1 MDSSSHP
8 DHVDD
13 HQGHSHW
20 RDWLRLDMTS
30 LSGTQTKHT
39 LVREFGHP
47 SAVFAQPVSAL
58 QRFVSEAQ
66 AHSLQRIP
74 PEWEAVCARTQ
85 AWLAQT
91 LPGMQQEVWT
101 WDHPRYPASL
111 RDIDEPPLVL
121 YAQGQLQ
128 QACWQGVAVVGSRNP
143 TPQGKENARRFANEL
158 QQSGCCIVSGLAM
171 GIDAAAHHGALE
183 CASNHRCAT
192 VAVVGTGL
200 DRVYPLQNHS
210 LARQVAQHG
219 WLLSELPPGTPPL
232 PHHFPRRNRLIAGL
246 SHGVLVVEAALKSG
260 SLITAD
266 LALSQGKEVFAIPG
280 SIHSVL
286 SRGCHA
292 LLRQGAKLVENAQDV
307 LEELPFITQG
317 LRDQAKASPDNLPTD
332 PHQQAVCKALGHEPQ
347 HFESLLLQTGLT
359 LEDALMALQQLQ
371 DSNRVAAMPGGGYQ
385 RLY

>member
-1 MDSSSHP
+1 
-8 DHVDD
+8 
-13 HQGHSHW
+13 
-20 RDWLRLDMTS
+20 
-30 LSGTQTKHT
+30 
-39 LVREFGHP
+39 
-47 SAVFAQPVSAL
+47 
-58 QRFVSEAQ
+58 
-66 AHSLQRIP
+66 
-74 PEWEAVCARTQ
+74 
-85 AWLAQT
+85 
-91 LPGMQQEVWT
+91 
-101 WDHPRYPASL
+101 
-111 RDIDEPPLVL
+111 
-121 YAQGQLQ
+121 
-128 QACWQGVAVVGSRNP
+128 
-143 TPQGKENARRFANEL
+143 
-158 QQSGCCIVSGLAM
+158 
-171 GIDAAAHHGALE
+171 
-183 CASNHRCAT
+183 
-192 VAVVGTGL
+192 
-200 DRVYPLQNHS
+200 
-210 LARQVAQHG
+210 
-219 WLLSELPPGTPPL
+219 
-232 PHHFPRRNRLIAGL
+232 LIAGL